1 MSKQPSK
8 LASTK
13 KSEHTLSRA
22 TKLAGTQSS
31 MAPFGQATLSEI
43 VKSPKTE
50 KKSPFEVTSN
60 EIP

>member
-1 MSKQPSK
+1 MSKPSK
-8 LASTK
+8 LARTK
-13 KSEHTLSRA
+13 KSEHTMSRA
-22 TKLAGTQSS
+22 TKLAGTQSTV
-31 MAPFGQATLSEI
+31 APFGQATLSEM